1 MFQSIVQNR
10 TWESY
15 GKSLIQPKFVSR
27 NSQNSSK
34 NVSLEIFQADFSRKT
49 VKIL

>member
-1 MFQSIVQNR
+1 MSQSIVQNR

-15 GKSLIQPKFVSR
+15 GLIQPKVVSR

-34 NVSLEIFQADFSRKT
+34 KVSLEIFQADFSGKT